1 MSNTNN
7 KIIKLKDNTK
17 HEKLI
22 NIKEN
27 ISEEDIISIKEIAGK
42 TISNV
47 KDNIIIFPN
56 SIKESKDLEEDSRI
70 FDIINDSLVT
80 NNIMGFISYN
90 NTQIKI
96 SSRFA
101 VNDNEDYF
109 LHYMLMKVLSLN
121 IVNLEHSKDYD
132 DSFDFLIYMFIS
144 FFKKAL
150 RQGLFKQYKLI
161 KHNDTNVK
169 GYIDINRYIKNNIP
183 FNGKISYNTRE
194 YSYDN
199 NIMQLIRH
207 TIEYINTKNRYILS
221 YDSEIKNYVQ
231 QIFYSTSSYERNK
244 RESIINKNLK
254 KLSHPYYYEYEPLR
268 KICIQILRHE
278 KLKYG
283 SNDNTVYG
291 LLFDGAWLFEEYL
304 NTFLS
309 KENFIHTENKIGRKS
324 LYLLDNNK
332 WKIYPDFYK
341 LSDENNIVL
350 DAKYKNLDNVNKE
363 DGDSIQRE
371 DRLQI
376 ISYAYTLNAKK
387 AGFIYPLEEDNST
400 DANKIIKIGVLNNV
414 YNSYA
419 DCGIYKYALKIPSTK
434 SNGEYFQNIKEFA
447 EVMRSIE
454 DELIKVLNEF

>member
-1 MSNTNN
+1 M
-7 KIIKLKDNTK
+7 IKLKDNNN
-17 HEKLI
+17 EF
-22 NIKEN
+22 NISQLSNDIDKNNIQYIANHSIEN
-27 ISEEDIISIKEIAGK
+27 IS
-42 TISNV
+42 
-47 KDNIIIFPN
+47 DNILIFPN
-56 SIKESKDLEEDSRI
+56 SFDESKDINKQSTI
-70 FDIINDSLVT
+70 FNLLDNKIHT

-109 LHYMLMKVLSLN
+109 LHYMLMKVLNLN
-121 IVNLEHSKDYD
+121 IINLEHSKDYD
-132 DSFDFLIYMFIS
+132 DSFDFLIYMFIN

-161 KHNDTNVK
+161 KHNDSNIK
-169 GYIDINRYIKNNIP
+169 GTIDINRYIKNNIP

-199 NIMQLIRH
+199 NITQLIRH
-207 TIEYINTKNRYILS
+207 TIEYINTKNRYILN

-231 QIFYSTSSYERNK
+231 QIYYFTPSYEKNK

-283 SNDNTVYG
+283 SDDNTVYG

-309 KENFIHTENKIGRKS
+309 KGNFIHAENRTSKNGIN
-324 LYLLDNNK
+324 LLNNNA
-332 WKIYPDFYK
+332 WKVYPDFYK
-341 LSDENNIVL
+341 LEHNNNIVL
-350 DAKYKNLDNVNKE
+350 DAKYKRLDNKKNINRNDKH
-363 DGDSIQRE
+363 
-371 DRLQI
+371 QI
-376 ISYAYTLNAKK
+376 VSYAYTLNAKK
-387 AGFIYPLEEDNST
+387 AGFIYPLEEVNYT
-400 DANKIIKIGVLNNV
+400 DANKIIKIGVLNNA
-414 YNSYA
+414 YNGYA

-434 SNGEYFQNIKEFA
+434 NNNFKSIKDFA
-447 EVMRSIE
+447 SSMSEAE
-454 DELIKVLNEF
+454 DELSNTLKN

>member
-1 MSNTNN
+1 M
-7 KIIKLKDNTK
+7 IKLKDNNN
-17 HEKLI
+17 EF
-22 NIKEN
+22 NISQLSNDIDKNNIQYIANHSIEN
-27 ISEEDIISIKEIAGK
+27 IS
-42 TISNV
+42 
-47 KDNIIIFPN
+47 DNILIFPN
-56 SIKESKDLEEDSRI
+56 SFDESKDINKQSTI
-70 FDIINDSLVT
+70 FNLLDNKIHT

-109 LHYMLMKVLSLN
+109 LHYMLMKVLNLN
-121 IVNLEHSKDYD
+121 IINLEHSKDYD

-161 KHNDTNVK
+161 KHNDSNIK
-169 GYIDINRYIKNNIP
+169 GTIDINRYIKNNIP
-183 FNGKISYNTRE
+183 FNGKISYNNRE

-199 NIMQLIRH
+199 NIIQLIRH
-207 TIEYINTKNRYILS
+207 TIEYINTKNRYILG
-221 YDSEIKNYVQ
+221 YDSEIKNYVR
-231 QIFYSTSSYERNK
+231 QIYYFTPSYEKNK

-283 SNDNTVYG
+283 SDDNTVYG

-309 KENFIHTENKIGRKS
+309 KENFIHAENRNSKNGIK
-324 LYLLDNNK
+324 LLDNA
-332 WKIYPDFYK
+332 WRVYPDFYK

-350 DAKYKNLDNVNKE
+350 DAKYKRLDNKDNE
-363 DGDSIQRE
+363 SI
-371 DRLQI
+371 DRNDKHQI
-376 ISYAYTLNAKK
+376 VSYAYTLNAKK
-387 AGFIYPLEEDNST
+387 AGFIYPIESDNYKY
-400 DANKIIKIGVLNNV
+400 DDYIGNLNNK
-414 YNSYA
+414 YSNIN
-419 DCGIYKYALKIPSTK
+419 CKIYKYALKIPSAKNNNFK
-434 SNGEYFQNIKEFA
+434 SIKDFA
-447 EVMRSIE
+447 SSMSKAE
-454 DELIKVLNEF
+454 DKLSNTLKN

>member
-1 MSNTNN
+1 M
-7 KIIKLKDNTK
+7 IKLKDNNN
-17 HEKLI
+17 EF
-22 NIKEN
+22 NISQLSNDIDKNNIQYIANHSIEN
-27 ISEEDIISIKEIAGK
+27 IS
-42 TISNV
+42 
-47 KDNIIIFPN
+47 DNILIFPN
-56 SIKESKDLEEDSRI
+56 SFDESKDINKQSTI
-70 FDIINDSLVT
+70 FNLLDNKIHT

-144 FFKKAL
+144 FFKRAL

-161 KHNDTNVK
+161 KHNDSNVK
-169 GYIDINRYIKNNIP
+169 GTIDINRYIKNNIP

-231 QIFYSTSSYERNK
+231 QIFYSTSSYDRNK

-309 KENFIHTENKIGRKS
+309 KENFIHAENKTAKNGIN
-324 LYLLDNNK
+324 LLNNA
-332 WKIYPDFYK
+332 WRVYPDFYK
-341 LSDENNIVL
+341 LSDENKNNIVL
-350 DAKYKNLDNVNKE
+350 DAKYKRLDNYSNE
-363 DGDSIQRE
+363 NI
-371 DRLQI
+371 DRNDKHQI
-376 ISYAYTLNAKK
+376 VSYAYTLNAKK
-387 AGFIYPLEEDNST
+387 AGFIYPAEEN
-400 DANKIIKIGVLNNV
+400 NKGEKNKDKIGILNGF
-414 YNSYA
+414 YNGY
-419 DCGIYKYALKIPSTK
+419 DECKIYKYALKIP
-434 SNGEYFQNIKEFA
+434 NQNFRNIKEFA
-447 EVMRSIE
+447 EVMNNIE
-454 DELIKVLNEF
+454 NKLIKDLK

>member
-1 MSNTNN
+1 M
-7 KIIKLKDNTK
+7 IKLKDNNN
-17 HEKLI
+17 EF
-22 NIKEN
+22 NISQLSNDIDKNNIQYIANHSIEN
-27 ISEEDIISIKEIAGK
+27 IS
-42 TISNV
+42 
-47 KDNIIIFPN
+47 DNILIFPN
-56 SIKESKDLEEDSRI
+56 SFDESKDINKQSTI
-70 FDIINDSLVT
+70 FNLLDNKIHT

-109 LHYMLMKVLSLN
+109 MHYMLMKVLSLN

-161 KHNDTNVK
+161 KHNDSNIK
-169 GYIDINRYIKNNIP
+169 GTIDINRYIKNNIP

-199 NIMQLIRH
+199 NIIQLIRH
-207 TIEYINTKNRYILS
+207 TIEYINTKNRYLLS

-231 QIFYSTSSYERNK
+231 QIYYFTPSYEKNK

-283 SNDNTVYG
+283 SDDNTVYG

-309 KENFIHTENKIGRKS
+309 KINFIHAENRTSKNGIN
-324 LYLLDNNK
+324 LLNNA
-332 WKIYPDFYK
+332 WKVYSDFYK
-341 LSDENNIVL
+341 LENNNNIVL
-350 DAKYKNLDNVNKE
+350 DAKYKSLNSNEN
-363 DGDSIQRE
+363 I
-371 DRLQI
+371 DRNDKHQI

-387 AGFIYPLEEDNST
+387 AGFIYPLEEFNYSNE
-400 DANKIIKIGVLNNV
+400 NKITRIGVLNNV
-414 YNSYA
+414 YNGYS
-419 DCGIYKYALKIPSTK
+419 DCGIYKYALKIPSAK
-434 SNGEYFQNIKEFA
+434 LNGEDFQNIKEFA
-447 EVMRSIE
+447 SSMSIIE
-454 DELIKVLNEF
+454 EELLNTLES

>member
-1 MSNTNN
+1 MNINN

-17 HEKLI
+17 HEI
-22 NIKEN
+22 HNN
-27 ISEEDIISIKEIAGK
+27 ISEENIISIKEISGK
-42 TISNV
+42 TISAI

-56 SIKESKDLEEDSRI
+56 SIKESKDLEENSKI
-70 FDIINDSLVT
+70 FDILNDSIHT

-101 VNDNEDYF
+101 VNDKEDYF

-121 IVNLEHSKDYD
+121 VVNLEHSKDYD

-144 FFKKAL
+144 FFKRAL

-161 KHNDTNVK
+161 KHNDSNVK
-169 GYIDINRYIKNNIP
+169 GTIDINRYIKNNIP

-199 NIMQLIRH
+199 NITQLIRH
-207 TIEYINTKNRYILS
+207 TIEYINTKNKYILS
-221 YDSEIKNYVQ
+221 YDNEIKDYTY
-231 QIFYSTSSYERNK
+231 QIFYSTPSYERNK

-254 KLSHPYYYEYEPLR
+254 QLSHPYYYEYEPLR

-283 SNDNTVYG
+283 RDDNTVYG

-309 KENFIHTENKIGRKS
+309 KEKFVHAENRNSKNGIN
-324 LYLLDNNK
+324 LLDNC
-332 WKIYPDFYK
+332 WRVYPDFYK
-341 LSDENNIVL
+341 IENDNNIVL
-350 DAKYKNLDNVNKE
+350 DAKYKRLNYS
-363 DGDSIQRE
+363 DSESI
-371 DRLQI
+371 DRNDKHQI
-376 ISYAYTLNAKK
+376 VSYAYTLNAKK
-387 AGFIYPLEEDNST
+387 AGFIYPTEIDNYKENTS
-400 DANKIIKIGVLNNV
+400 IGKLNNK
-414 YNSYA
+414 NI
-419 DCGIYKYALKIPSTK
+419 DCEIHKYGFKIPSE
-434 SNGEYFQNIKEFA
+434 NFNNIKDFIKTMESL
-447 EVMRSIE
+447 EK
-454 DELIKVLNEF
+454 ELISKLN

>member
-27 ISEEDIISIKEIAGK
+27 ISEEDIISIKEIASK
-42 TISNV
+42 TLSNV

-56 SIKESKDLEEDSRI
+56 SIKESKDLEEDTRI
-70 FDIINDSLVT
+70 FDIINDSLLT

-132 DSFDFLIYMFIS
+132 DSFDFLIYMFIN
-144 FFKKAL
+144 FFKRAL

-161 KHNDTNVK
+161 KHNDANVK
-169 GYIDINRYIKNNIP
+169 GTIDINRYIKNNIP

-207 TIEYINTKNRYILS
+207 TIEYINNKNRYLLS
-221 YDSEIKNYVQ
+221 YDGEIKNYVQ
-231 QIFYSTSSYERNK
+231 QIFYSTPSYDRNK

-254 KLSHPYYYEYEPLR
+254 KLSQPYYYEYEPLR

-309 KENFIHTENKIGRKS
+309 KENFIHAENRNSKNGIK
-324 LYLLDNNK
+324 LLCNA
-332 WKIYPDFYK
+332 WRVYPDFYK
-341 LSDENNIVL
+341 LSDENKNNIVL
-350 DAKYKNLDNVNKE
+350 DAKYKRLSYDNE
-363 DGDSIQRE
+363 SI
-371 DRLQI
+371 DRNDKHQI
-376 ISYAYTLNAKK
+376 VSYAYTLNAKK
-387 AGFIYPLEEDNST
+387 AGFIYPIEIDNYKENIYKNT
-400 DANKIIKIGVLNNV
+400 HIGNLNSKYNNV
-414 YNSYA
+414 N
-419 DCGIYKYALKIPSTK
+419 CEIHKYALKIPNQNFS
-434 SNGEYFQNIKEFA
+434 NIKEFA
-447 EVMRSIE
+447 EVMKGIE
-454 DELIKVLNEF
+454 EELIKVLNKF

>member
-1 MSNTNN
+1 MNTNN
-7 KIIKLKDNTK
+7 KMIKLKDNTK
-17 HEKLI
+17 HEI
-22 NIKEN
+22 QHQN

-42 TISNV
+42 TLSNV
-47 KDNIIIFPN
+47 KENIIIFPN
-56 SIKESKDLEEDSRI
+56 SIKESKDLEQHSRI
-70 FDIINDSLVT
+70 FDIVNDSLLT

-109 LHYMLMKVLSLN
+109 LHYMLMKVLNLN
-121 IVNLEHSKDYD
+121 IINLEHSKDYD

-161 KHNDTNVK
+161 KHNDSNVK
-169 GYIDINRYIKNNIP
+169 GTIDINRYIKNNIP

-199 NIMQLIRH
+199 NITQLIRH
-207 TIEYINTKNRYILS
+207 TIEYINTKNRYILG

-231 QIFYSTSSYERNK
+231 QIYYFTSSYEKNK

-283 SNDNTVYG
+283 SDDNTVYG

-309 KENFIHTENKIGRKS
+309 KINFIHAENRTSKNGIN
-324 LYLLDNNK
+324 LLNNNA
-332 WKIYPDFYK
+332 WIVYPDFYK
-341 LSDENNIVL
+341 LENNNNIVL
-350 DAKYKNLDNVNKE
+350 DAKYKSLNSNEN
-363 DGDSIQRE
+363 I
-371 DRLQI
+371 DRNDKHQI

-387 AGFIYPLEEDNST
+387 AGFIYPLEEFNYSNE
-400 DANKIIKIGVLNNV
+400 NKITRIGVLNNV
-414 YNSYA
+414 YNGYS
-419 DCGIYKYALKIPSTK
+419 DCGIYKYALKIPSAK
-434 SNGEYFQNIKEFA
+434 LNGEDFQNIKEFA
-447 EVMRSIE
+447 SSMSIIE
-454 DELIKVLNEF
+454 EELLNTLES

>member
-1 MSNTNN
+1 MNTNN
-7 KIIKLKDNTK
+7 KIIKLKDNNNDYDISQLSNDIDK
-17 HEKLI
+17 S
-22 NIKEN
+22 NIQYIASHSIEN
-27 ISEEDIISIKEIAGK
+27 IS
-42 TISNV
+42 
-47 KDNIIIFPN
+47 DNILIFPN
-56 SIKESKDLEEDSRI
+56 SFDESKDINKKSTI
-70 FDIINDSLVT
+70 FNLLDDKIRT

-101 VNDNEDYF
+101 NDNEDYF
-109 LHYMLMKVLSLN
+109 LHYMLMKVLNLN
-121 IVNLEHSKDYD
+121 IINLEHSKDYD

-161 KHNDTNVK
+161 KHNDCHVK
-169 GYIDINRYIKNNIP
+169 GTIDINRYIKNNIP

-199 NIMQLIRH
+199 NITQLIRH
-207 TIEYINTKNRYILS
+207 TIEYINTKNRYILN

-231 QIFYSTSSYERNK
+231 QIFYSTSSYEKNK

-283 SNDNTVYG
+283 SDDNTVYG

-309 KENFIHTENKIGRKS
+309 KINFIHAENRTPKKNGIN
-324 LYLLDNNK
+324 LLNK
-332 WKIYPDFYK
+332 AWKVYPDFYK
-341 LSDENNIVL
+341 FNNIVL
-350 DAKYKNLDNVNKE
+350 DAKYKRLDNKKNINRNDKH
-363 DGDSIQRE
+363 
-371 DRLQI
+371 QI
-376 ISYAYTLNAKK
+376 VSYAYTLNAKK
-387 AGFIYPLEEDNST
+387 AGFIYPLEETNYT
-400 DANKIIKIGVLNNV
+400 NKKKIIKIGVLNND
-414 YNSYA
+414 YNSYVN
-419 DCGIYKYALKIPSTK
+419 CTIYKYALKIPSAK
-434 SNGEYFQNIKEFA
+434 SIKDFA
-447 EVMRSIE
+447 NSISEVE
-454 DELIKVLNEF
+454 KELLNTLES

>member
-1 MSNTNN
+1 M
-7 KIIKLKDNTK
+7 IKLKDNNN
-17 HEKLI
+17 EF
-22 NIKEN
+22 NISQLSNDIDKNNIQYIANHSIEN
-27 ISEEDIISIKEIAGK
+27 IS
-42 TISNV
+42 
-47 KDNIIIFPN
+47 DNILIFPN
-56 SIKESKDLEEDSRI
+56 SFDESKDINKQSTI
-70 FDIINDSLVT
+70 FNLLDNKIHT

-169 GYIDINRYIKNNIP
+169 GSIDINRYIKNNIP

-387 AGFIYPLEEDNST
+387 AGFIYPLEELNYT
-400 DANKIIKIGVLNNV
+400 DANKITRIGVLNNA
-414 YNSYA
+414 YNGYA

-434 SNGEYFQNIKEFA
+434 LNGEDFQNIKEFA
-447 EVMRSIE
+447 EVMRNIE
-454 DELIKVLNEF
+454 NELIKVLNKF

>member
-1 MSNTNN
+1 
-7 KIIKLKDNTK
+7 
-17 HEKLI
+17 
-22 NIKEN
+22 
-27 ISEEDIISIKEIAGK
+27 
-42 TISNV
+42 
-47 KDNIIIFPN
+47 
-56 SIKESKDLEEDSRI
+56 
-70 FDIINDSLVT
+70 
-80 NNIMGFISYN
+80 MGFISYN

-101 VNDNEDYF
+101 YNDNEDYF

-169 GYIDINRYIKNNIP
+169 GSIDINRYIKNNIP

-199 NIMQLIRH
+199 NITQLIRH
-207 TIEYINTKNRYILS
+207 TIEYINNKNRYILS

-309 KENFIHTENKIGRKS
+309 KEKFIHTENKIGRKP

-341 LSDENNIVL
+341 LENNNNILL
-350 DAKYKNLDNVNKE
+350 DAKYKRLDNVNKE
-363 DGDSIQRE
+363 DGDYIQRE

-387 AGFIYPLEEDNST
+387 AGFVYPVEINDYKENSY
-400 DANKIIKIGVLNNV
+400 IGNLNNQ
-414 YNSYA
+414 YNNIN
-419 DCGIYKYALKIPSTK
+419 CEIHKYALKIPSKK
-434 SNGEYFQNIKEFA
+434 SNGENFNNIKDFSEIILSY
-447 EVMRSIE
+447 EN
-454 DELIKVLNEF
+454 ELKENLK

>member
-1 MSNTNN
+1 M
-7 KIIKLKDNTK
+7 IKLKDNSK
-17 HEKLI
+17 KELSKDEI
-22 NIKEN
+22 N
-27 ISEEDIISIKEIAGK
+27 SLKEISGK
-42 TISNV
+42 TISAI

-56 SIKESKDLEEDSRI
+56 SIKESKDLEEESRI
-70 FDIINDSLVT
+70 FDIINDSIHT

-101 VNDNEDYF
+101 INDNEDYF

-121 IVNLEHSKDYD
+121 VVNLEHSKDYD

-144 FFKKAL
+144 FFKRAL

-161 KHNDTNVK
+161 KHNDSNVK
-169 GYIDINRYIKNNIP
+169 GTIDINRYIKNNTP

-199 NIMQLIRH
+199 NITQLIRH

-221 YDSEIKNYVQ
+221 YDNEIKDYTH
-231 QIFYSTSSYERNK
+231 QIFYSTPSYERNK

-254 KLSHPYYYEYEPLR
+254 QLSHPYYYEYEPLR

-283 SNDNTVYG
+283 REDNTVYG

-309 KENFIHTENKIGRKS
+309 KEKFIHAENRNSKNGIK
-324 LYLLDNNK
+324 LLDNG
-332 WKIYPDFYK
+332 WRVYPDFYK
-341 LSDENNIVL
+341 IENDNNIVF
-350 DAKYKNLDNVNKE
+350 DAKYKRLNYS
-363 DGDSIQRE
+363 DSESI
-371 DRLQI
+371 DRNDKHQI
-376 ISYAYTLNAKK
+376 VSYAYTLNAKK
-387 AGFIYPLEEDNST
+387 AGFIYPVEIDNYKEESY
-400 DANKIIKIGVLNNV
+400 IGKLNNK
-414 YNSYA
+414 NI
-419 DCGIYKYALKIPSTK
+419 DCKIHKYALKIPSK
-434 SNGEYFQNIKEFA
+434 KLNGDNFNNIKDFIKTMESL
-447 EVMRSIE
+447 EK
-454 DELIKVLNEF
+454 ELISKLN

>member
-1 MSNTNN
+1 M
-7 KIIKLKDNTK
+7 IKLKDNNN
-17 HEKLI
+17 EF
-22 NIKEN
+22 NISQLSNDIDKNNIQYIANHSIEN
-27 ISEEDIISIKEIAGK
+27 IS
-42 TISNV
+42 
-47 KDNIIIFPN
+47 DNILIFPN
-56 SIKESKDLEEDSRI
+56 SFDESKDINKQSTI
-70 FDIINDSLVT
+70 FNLLDNKIHT

-109 LHYMLMKVLSLN
+109 MHYMLMKVLSLN

-161 KHNDTNVK
+161 KHNDSNIK
-169 GYIDINRYIKNNIP
+169 GTIDINRYIKNNIP

-199 NIMQLIRH
+199 NITQLIRH
-207 TIEYINTKNRYILS
+207 TIEYINTKNIYLLS

-231 QIFYSTSSYERNK
+231 QIYYFTPSYEKNK

-283 SNDNTVYG
+283 SDDNTVYG

-309 KENFIHTENKIGRKS
+309 KINFIHAENRTSKNGIN
-324 LYLLDNNK
+324 LLNNA
-332 WKIYPDFYK
+332 WIVYPDFYK
-341 LSDENNIVL
+341 LSENNNIVL
-350 DAKYKNLDNVNKE
+350 DAKYKRLDNKKNINRNDKH
-363 DGDSIQRE
+363 
-371 DRLQI
+371 QI
-376 ISYAYTLNAKK
+376 VSYAYTLNAKK
-387 AGFIYPLEEDNST
+387 AGFIYPIESDNSK
-400 DANKIIKIGVLNNV
+400 DDGYIENLNNK
-414 YNSYA
+414 YSNIN
-419 DCGIYKYALKIPSTK
+419 CKIYKYALKIPSAK
-434 SNGEYFQNIKEFA
+434 NNNFENIKDFA
-447 EVMRSIE
+447 SSMRVIE
-454 DELIKVLNEF
+454 EELLNTLES

>member
-1 MSNTNN
+1 M
-7 KIIKLKDNTK
+7 IKLKDNNN
-17 HEKLI
+17 EF
-22 NIKEN
+22 NISQLSNDIDKNNIQYIANHSIEN
-27 ISEEDIISIKEIAGK
+27 IS
-42 TISNV
+42 
-47 KDNIIIFPN
+47 DNILIFPN
-56 SIKESKDLEEDSRI
+56 SFDESKDINKQSTI
-70 FDIINDSLVT
+70 FNLLDNKIHT

-109 LHYMLMKVLSLN
+109 LHYMLMKVLNLN
-121 IVNLEHSKDYD
+121 IINLEHSKDYD

-150 RQGLFKQYKLI
+150 RQGLFKQYKSI
-161 KHNDTNVK
+161 KHNDSNIK
-169 GYIDINRYIKNNIP
+169 GTIDINRYIKNNIP

-199 NIMQLIRH
+199 NITQLIRH
-207 TIEYINTKNRYILS
+207 TIEYINNKNRYLLS

-231 QIFYSTSSYERNK
+231 QVFYSTSSYERNK

-309 KENFIHTENKIGRKS
+309 KENFIHTENKIGRKP

-341 LSDENNIVL
+341 LSENHNIVL
-350 DAKYKNLDNVNKE
+350 DAKYKRLDNYSNE
-363 DGDSIQRE
+363 NI
-371 DRLQI
+371 DRNDKHQI
-376 ISYAYTLNAKK
+376 VSYAYTLNAKK
-387 AGFIYPLEEDNST
+387 AGFIYPLEEVNYT
-400 DANKIIKIGVLNNV
+400 DANKITKIGLLNNA
-414 YNSYA
+414 YNGYA
-419 DCGIYKYALKIPSTK
+419 DCGIYKYALKIPSIK
-434 SNGEYFQNIKEFA
+434 SNGEDFQNIKEFA
-447 EVMRSIE
+447 DVMKGIE
-454 DELIKVLNEF
+454 NELIKDLK

>member
-1 MSNTNN
+1 MNTNN
-7 KIIKLKDNTK
+7 KIIKLKDNNDYDISQLSNDIDK
-17 HEKLI
+17 S
-22 NIKEN
+22 NIQYIASHSIEN
-27 ISEEDIISIKEIAGK
+27 IS
-42 TISNV
+42 
-47 KDNIIIFPN
+47 DNILIFPN
-56 SIKESKDLEEDSRI
+56 SFDETKDINKKSTI
-70 FDIINDSLVT
+70 FNLLDDKIRT

-121 IVNLEHSKDYD
+121 VVNLEHSKDYD

-144 FFKKAL
+144 FFKRAL

-161 KHNDTNVK
+161 KHNDSNVK
-169 GYIDINRYIKNNIP
+169 GTIDINRYIKNNIP

-199 NIMQLIRH
+199 NITQLIRH
-207 TIEYINTKNRYILS
+207 TIEYINTKNKYLLS

-231 QIFYSTSSYERNK
+231 QIFYSTPSYERNK

-304 NTFLS
+304 NTFLA
-309 KENFIHTENKIGRKS
+309 KENFIHAENRNSSKGIN
-324 LYLLDNNK
+324 LLNNA
-332 WKIYPDFYK
+332 WKVYPDFYK
-341 LSDENNIVL
+341 LSDKNNIVL
-350 DAKYKNLDNVNKE
+350 DAKYKKLNYDNNE
-363 DGDSIQRE
+363 SI
-371 DRLQI
+371 DRNDKHQI
-376 ISYAYTLNAKK
+376 VSYAYTLNAKK
-387 AGFIYPLEEDNST
+387 AGFIYPIEIDNYKNTHIGNLNSKYNN
-400 DANKIIKIGVLNNV
+400 ANCEIH
-414 YNSYA
+414 
-419 DCGIYKYALKIPSTK
+419 KYALKIPNQNFS
-434 SNGEYFQNIKEFA
+434 NIKKFA
-447 EVMRSIE
+447 EVMKGIE
-454 DELIKVLNEF
+454 EELIKDLNKF

>member
-1 MSNTNN
+1 M
-7 KIIKLKDNTK
+7 IKLKDNNN
-17 HEKLI
+17 EF
-22 NIKEN
+22 NISQLSNDIDKNNIQYIAAHSIEN
-27 ISEEDIISIKEIAGK
+27 IS
-42 TISNV
+42 
-47 KDNIIIFPN
+47 DNILIFPN
-56 SIKESKDLEEDSRI
+56 SFDESKDINKQSTI
-70 FDIINDSLVT
+70 FNLLNNKIHT

-101 VNDNEDYF
+101 FNNNEDYF

-132 DSFDFLIYMFIS
+132 DSFDFLIYMFIN
-144 FFKKAL
+144 FFKRAL

-161 KHNDTNVK
+161 KHNDSNVK
-169 GYIDINRYIKNNIP
+169 GTIDINRYIKNNIP

-221 YDSEIKNYVQ
+221 YDSEIKNYVHH
-231 QIFYSTSSYERNK
+231 IFYSTSSYDRNK

-304 NTFLS
+304 NTVL
-309 KENFIHTENKIGRKS
+309 KQINFKHSENKIGRKP

-341 LSDENNIVL
+341 LENNNNIVL
-350 DAKYKNLDNVNKE
+350 DAKYKRLDNVNKE
-363 DGDSIQRE
+363 DGDYIQRE

-387 AGFIYPLEEDNST
+387 AGFVYPVEINDYKENSY
-400 DANKIIKIGVLNNV
+400 IGNLNNQ
-414 YNSYA
+414 YNNIN
-419 DCGIYKYALKIPSTK
+419 CEIHKYALKIPSKK
-434 SNGEYFQNIKEFA
+434 SNGENFNNIKDFSEIILSY
-447 EVMRSIE
+447 EN
-454 DELIKVLNEF
+454 ELKENLK

>member
-1 MSNTNN
+1 MNTNN
-7 KIIKLKDNTK
+7 KMIKLKDNTE
-17 HEKLI
+17 HEI
-22 NIKEN
+22 QHQN
-27 ISEEDIISIKEIAGK
+27 ISEEDIISIKEISGK
-42 TISNV
+42 TLSSV
-47 KDNIIIFPN
+47 KDNILIFPN
-56 SIKESKDLEEDSRI
+56 SIKESKDLEQHSRI
-70 FDIINDSLVT
+70 FDIVNDSLLT
-80 NNIMGFISYN
+80 NNIMGFIGYKN
-90 NTQIKI
+90 IQIKI

-101 VNDNEDYF
+101 NDNEDYF
-109 LHYMLMKVLSLN
+109 LHYMLMKVLNLN
-121 IVNLEHSKDYD
+121 IINLKHSKDYD

-161 KHNDTNVK
+161 KHNDCHVK
-169 GYIDINRYIKNNIP
+169 GTIDINRYIKNNIP

-199 NIMQLIRH
+199 NITQLIRH
-207 TIEYINTKNRYILS
+207 TIEYINTKNRYILN

-231 QIFYSTSSYERNK
+231 QIFYSTSSYEKNK
-244 RESIINKNLK
+244 RDRIINKNLK

-283 SNDNTVYG
+283 SDDNTVYG

-309 KENFIHTENKIGRKS
+309 KENFIHTENKIGRKP

-341 LSDENNIVL
+341 LSENHNIVL
-350 DAKYKNLDNVNKE
+350 DAKYKRLNYYDNE
-363 DGDSIQRE
+363 SI
-371 DRLQI
+371 DRNDKHQI
-376 ISYAYTLNAKK
+376 VSYAYTLNAKK
-387 AGFIYPLEEDNST
+387 AGFIYPLEEVNYT
-400 DANKIIKIGVLNNV
+400 DANKIIKIGVLNNA
-414 YNSYA
+414 YNGYA

-434 SNGEYFQNIKEFA
+434 NNNFKSIKDFA
-447 EVMRSIE
+447 SSMSEAE
-454 DELIKVLNEF
+454 DELSNTLKN

>member
-42 TISNV
+42 TLSDV

-70 FDIINDSLVT
+70 FDIINDSLLT

-144 FFKKAL
+144 FFKRAL

-161 KHNDTNVK
+161 KHNDSNVK
-169 GYIDINRYIKNNIP
+169 GTIDINRYIKNNIP

-207 TIEYINTKNRYILS
+207 TIEYINTKNRYVLS
-221 YDSEIKNYVQ
+221 YDGEIKNYVQ
-231 QIFYSTSSYERNK
+231 QIFYSTSSYDRNK

-309 KENFIHTENKIGRKS
+309 KENFIHTENKIGRKP

-387 AGFIYPLEEDNST
+387 AGFIYPLEEFNYSNE
-400 DANKIIKIGVLNNV
+400 NKITRIGVLNNA
-414 YNSYA
+414 YNGYA

-447 EVMRSIE
+447 EVMKGIE
-454 DELIKVLNEF
+454 DELIKVLK

>member
-1 MSNTNN
+1 M
-7 KIIKLKDNTK
+7 IKLKDNNN
-17 HEKLI
+17 EF
-22 NIKEN
+22 NISQLSNDIDKNNIQYIANHSIEN
-27 ISEEDIISIKEIAGK
+27 IS
-42 TISNV
+42 
-47 KDNIIIFPN
+47 DNILIFPN
-56 SIKESKDLEEDSRI
+56 SFDESKDINKQNTI
-70 FDIINDSLVT
+70 FNLLDNKIHT

-109 LHYMLMKVLSLN
+109 MHYMLMKVLSLN

-144 FFKKAL
+144 FFKRAL

-161 KHNDTNVK
+161 KHNDANVK
-169 GYIDINRYIKNNIP
+169 GTIDINRYIKNNIP

-199 NIMQLIRH
+199 NITQLIRH
-207 TIEYINTKNRYILS
+207 TIEYINTKNRYLLS
-221 YDSEIKNYVQ
+221 YDSEIKNYVR
-231 QIFYSTSSYERNK
+231 QIFYSTPSYEKNK

-283 SNDNTVYG
+283 SDDNTVYG

-309 KENFIHTENKIGRKS
+309 KGNFIHAENRTSKNGIN
-324 LYLLDNNK
+324 LLNNA
-332 WKIYPDFYK
+332 WRVYPDFYK
-341 LSDENNIVL
+341 LSENNNIVL
-350 DAKYKNLDNVNKE
+350 DAKYKSLNSNEN
-363 DGDSIQRE
+363 I
-371 DRLQI
+371 DRNDKHQI
-376 ISYAYTLNAKK
+376 VSYAYTLNAKK
-387 AGFIYPLEEDNST
+387 SGFIYPIESDNYKY
-400 DANKIIKIGVLNNV
+400 DDYIGHLNNE
-414 YNSYA
+414 YNNSE
-419 DCGIYKYALKIPSTK
+419 CKIYKYALKIPSAK
-434 SNGEYFQNIKEFA
+434 NNNFENIKDFA
-447 EVMRSIE
+447 SSMRVIE
-454 DELIKVLNEF
+454 EELLNTLES